1 MTNPTRQEIIDAHEA
16 LSDLTYLAD
25 KYITSTLGGLDET
38 RKLRQSILAALP
50 PKPQPTMAEVE
61 WDDDKHYLAEAEHV
75 DWGKVVMLYYD
86 GQSNRIQYFCK
97 LDEPNMVVYSDPANL
112 TPTGKR
118 YTLTEVQDD

>member
-1 MTNPTRQEIIDAHEA
+1 MTTPTRQEIINAHEA
-16 LSDLTYLAD
+16 LSNLAAFASRYAED
-25 KYITSTLGGLDET
+25 MVEMNQTLDWNET
-38 RKLRQSILAALP
+38 IKAALP
-50 PKPQPTMAEVE
+50 PKPQPTMADVE
-61 WDDDKHYLAEAEHV
+61 WDDNKHYLAEAKHV